1 MDWSP
6 LESIFGKAEK
16 KSPQAITFQKHRQLN
31 VMMDGYSVSGGDVD
45 ECFISFVVG
54 PDQFLVYSEMVCTP
68 DEMGSLI
75 RYLAS
80 IGADIT
86 AVHNHWLQTV
96 PNLMYI
102 HWKMLGHPLQIAQ
115 AVAPVWQAL

>member
-1 MDWSP
+1 MDGSQ
-6 LESIFGKAEK
+6 LESILGIAEK
-16 KSPQAITFQKHRQLN
+16 KSHHGITFNKHRHLN
-31 VMMDGYSVSGGDVD
+31 VMMDGYSVSGSDVD

-54 PDQFLVYSEMVCTP
+54 QDQFLVYSEMVCTP
-68 DEMGSLI
+68 DEMGNLI

-80 IGADIT
+80 MGAEIT

-102 HWKMLGHPLQIAQ
+102 HWKMLGNPLHIAQ
-115 AVAPVWQAL
+115 AIAPVWQAL